1 MALSKI
7 EYAKQKKI
15 ADKDILY
22 YKALLFKHKI
32 QGHDALCLEESKV
45 IMKKGILD
53 VGGGGDPE
61 EASACDLVVGI
72 LYIFSIKALG

>member
-1 MALSKI
+1 MDLSWYLTLLGTEQDLI
-7 EYAKQKKI
+7 CQAKKI

-45 IMKKGILD
+45 IMKKGIID
-53 VGGGGDPE
+53 VGGGILKRLP
-61 EASACDLVVGI
+61 LVI
-72 LYIFSIKALG
+72 

>member
-1 MALSKI
+1 MPS
-7 EYAKQKKI
+7 KKI
-15 ADKDILY
+15 AEKDILY

-53 VGGGGDPE
+53 EGGDSE
-61 EASACDLVVGI
+61 EASPCDLVVGI
-72 LYIFSIKALG
+72 LCIFSIKALG

>member
-1 MALSKI
+1 MPSK
-7 EYAKQKKI
+7 KKI

-53 VGGGGDPE
+53 VWGGGGG
-61 EASACDLVVGI
+61 S
-72 LYIFSIKALG
+72 